1 MPNSFENKLNELQNF
16 SLEPT
21 QQVWVEIEKQL
32 PQEKRRRIVAWWW
45 SMPVLLFFGWVA
57 WFLFS
62 KEEKK
67 ENTSITAN
75 KQKEQKNTQI
85 FGKNNPILDQN
96 TSTFDKKIPILD
108 KNTSIFDKNSPV
120 FDMSMAISDK
130 KSKVLGK
137 TLATLNKK
145 QPISNTNSAISIEN
159 KLTVCKGYSFPYTDE
174 LKLSAANRALDKN
187 DTNEIIVSLPK
198 KHDTITT
205 TKNLDEKSLKP
216 TYTTKKISWSLAVAA
231 GVNYLSRN
239 GLFSP
244 AVSNSYTA
252 SSVSSGGIV
261 MPQSG
266 LLSLPKLGF
275 NFTVGVNGNYN
286 LSKKIDL
293 QFGLNY
299 SFLQNSLAVEQIPQ
313 NAMNPFDDL
322 YRSGTANTIKNN
334 YHLISIP
341 LKFQFC
347 VNPKSKNKLAF
358 ITGGSVEY
366 ALAKNWLFVNDDNYY
381 YQKNNDA
388 LNTVFAAA
396 HAGFSINFNNKFS
409 VNLLAKKYTTP
420 VQNSSSKYYW
430 QQINMQV
437 GIPLR

>member
-16 SLEPT
+16 ALEPT

-45 SMPVLLFFGWVA
+45 SMPVLLFFGWIA

-75 KQKEQKNTQI
+75 KQKEQKNIQV
-85 FGKNNPILDQN
+85 FGKKGPILDEN
-96 TSTFDKKIPILD
+96 TSTFDKNAPG
-108 KNTSIFDKNSPV
+108 FDK
-120 FDMSMAISDK
+120 SMAISDK

-137 TLATLNKK
+137 TLATLDKK

-216 TYTTKKISWSLAVAA
+216 TSTTKKISWSLAVAA
-231 GVNYLSRN
+231 GINYLSRN

-266 LLSLPKLGF
+266 LLSLPNSGF
-275 NFTVGVNGNYN
+275 NFTGGVNGNYN

-358 ITGGSVEY
+358 IAGGSVEY

-388 LNTVFAAA
+388 INTFFVALSTGLNF
-396 HAGFSINFNNKFS
+396 NFNNKFS
-409 VNLLAKKYTTP
+409 VDLLAKKYLTP
-420 VQNSSSKYYW
+420 VQQSSSKYYW

-437 GIPLR
+437 NVPLKLKK